1 MMMCMHEITAVIR
14 RLGSLRAV
22 SILVGFRFNVTIA
35 AWPST
40 SSRSFPCL
48 SPPTGTGSLGFQ
60 RSTMM
65 PKGSPCSRALVALL
79 SGFLLVISS
88 VTVVNGQFS
97 SNVVNLTPKN
107 WRQEVEE
114 SPHAVFVNICR
125 QG

>member
-1 MMMCMHEITAVIR
+1 MNEIKAVIR
-14 RLGSLRAV
+14 HPSSWV
-22 SILVGFRFNVTIA
+22 SQSGIHTGRVQVQCDRDIA

-48 SPPTGTGSLGFQ
+48 SPPTGSLGFQ